1 MGLPK
6 TGAQHFS
13 YADYCQWPEDE
24 RFELIDGV
32 AHAMGP
38 APLRRHQVFAGEIFR
53 QIANALKG
61 KPCQPFIAPFD
72 VRLPKAD
79 RADDKTDTVVQ
90 PDISVVCDPKKLD
103 ERGCNGAPDWVIEV
117 ISPATA
123 SHDHILKRQV
133 YERAGVQEYWI
144 VHPVDRMVTVYRLI
158 DGAYQ
163 RPDVY
168 ELTGT
173 LASLAVPAAVVDWS
187 ELAAE

>member
-79 RADDKTDTVVQ
+79 RADDKIDTVVQ

-173 LASLAVPAAVVDWS
+173 LASLAVPSAAVDWS

>member
-1 MGLPK
+1 MR
-6 TGAQHFS
+6 S
-13 YADYCQWPEDE
+13 
-24 RFELIDGV
+24 
-32 AHAMGP
+32 
-38 APLRRHQVFAGEIFR
+38 
-53 QIANALKG
+53 
-61 KPCQPFIAPFD
+61 
-72 VRLPKAD
+72 
-79 RADDKTDTVVQ
+79 DTISSTFLQ

>member
-1 MGLPK
+1 MK
-6 TGAQHFS
+6 
-13 YADYCQWPEDE
+13 EN
-24 RFELIDGV
+24 GV
-32 AHAMGP
+32 
-38 APLRRHQVFAGEIFR
+38 RHHYSRSLDHGITQNRCAT
-53 QIANALKG
+53 LH
-61 KPCQPFIAPFD
+61 
-72 VRLPKAD
+72 
-79 RADDKTDTVVQ
+79 
-90 PDISVVCDPKKLD
+90 DPKKLD